1 MNCFVTVCIFI
12 ISFVKL
18 AGGLPPQI
26 GGMVDK
32 TWLFKV
38 ETKPSFNPRFEQS
51 FRVRKI
57 CTDEDI
63 INQFKE
69 KWDKEDATFIKNS
82 NVCYYLLIFILEGHT
97 LHLFFNFDHHFYF

>member
-12 ISFVKL
+12 IFFVKV

-57 CTDEDI
+57 CTDESI
-63 INQFKE
+63 INQFKA

-82 NVCYYLLIFILEGHT
+82 NVCYYLFIIHFFLET
-97 LHLFFNFDHHFYF
+97 YITSQI